1 VMLFGEDAY
10 GRKDASEVAAVYGT
24 IDYEVFTGIKERV
37 PRVLV
42 E

>member
-1 VMLFGEDAY
+1 
-10 GRKDASEVAAVYGT
+10 VAAICGT